1 MGAASTAQMGSISGF
16 YTSGA
21 DLIAA
26 IYDYEDNKLN
36 KKLTRRPLRHITI
49 VSDDGN
55 SFQINGSS
63 FTTMNNIV
71 ATPLSENGILVEIKT
86 LSPEQDC
93 DLQILYL
100 R

>member
-1 MGAASTAQMGSISGF
+1 MATASAAQMGTINGF
-16 YTSGA
+16 YTGGT
-21 DLIAA
+21 DLVKV
-26 IYDYEDNKLN
+26 IYDYEDIKTG
-36 KKLTRRPLRHITI
+36 KKLSRKPLRHVTI

-63 FTTMNNIV
+63 FTTMNNLV
-71 ATPLSENGILVEIKT
+71 ATPNNDTGTLVEIKT

-93 DLQILYL
+93 DLQVLYL